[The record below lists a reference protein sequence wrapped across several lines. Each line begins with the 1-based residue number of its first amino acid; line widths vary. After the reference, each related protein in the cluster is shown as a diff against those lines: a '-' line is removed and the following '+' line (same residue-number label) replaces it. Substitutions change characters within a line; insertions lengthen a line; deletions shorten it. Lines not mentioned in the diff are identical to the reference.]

1 MKDLYDNKK
10 VKNHRQI
17 KVKFLPPTNFSGA
30 RVKIY
35 EPKRWNE
42 DTVKAKIFNYSYE
55 IGDVLKQGYNT
66 LTANG
71 FNIKGYA
78 SEIDNY
84 IFFCDNW
91 SDDFKC
97 VKDLKNID

>member
-1 MKDLYDNKK
+1 MKDLHDNKK
-10 VKNHRQI
+10 IKNHRQI

-35 EPKRWNE
+35 EPKRWIG
-42 DTVKAKIFNYSYE
+42 DTVKSKIFTYSYK
-55 IGDVLKQGYNT
+55 IGDVPKQTYNI

-78 SEIDNY
+78 SEIDNC

-91 SDDFKC
+91 GGDFKC
-97 VKDLKNID
+97 VNDLK